1 MLVQVEL
8 QLLQVRLLGGL
19 DHALELD
26 VGRQGLQELRIGAQL
41 PRGVAAELEEGV
53 LQGVGSV
60 GPPVQQSAG
69 VRPLLLDGGVVQ
81 VAAHS
86 QIGQGMGAVVEG
98 HHRLT
103 DPGVAAVE
111 LETLV
116 QMVAPHLPGVALHTA
131 AVALRQGVHG
141 LAERGVALEEVD
153 VPALGVQ
160 DVGRDAGEN
169 IEVGEQPLQLLLVE
183 KDVHGVHPSSSS
195 APWGE
200 RRKGGPLPIGSC
212 CMP

>member
-1 MLVQVEL
+1 
-8 QLLQVRLLGGL
+8 
-19 DHALELD
+19 
-26 VGRQGLQELRIGAQL
+26 
-41 PRGVAAELEEGV
+41 
-53 LQGVGSV
+53 
-60 GPPVQQSAG
+60 
-69 VRPLLLDGGVVQ
+69 
-81 VAAHS
+81 
-86 QIGQGMGAVVEG
+86 MGAVVEG

-116 QMVAPHLPGVALHTA
+116 QMVALHLPGVALHTA

-195 APWGE
+195 APWEGAE
-200 RRKGGPLPIGSC
+200 EGGPPSYRFLLPAMIAHLSPLVNDFPEKSTNFMDGLSDS
-212 CMP
+212 PLRG